1 MSDLRREKSLAYIS
15 SVQFNPKT
23 LHPIQQPIQLSIFG
37 NELRSQND
45 QLSALMFSDK
55 NSTRTITVSASG
67 EFSLPPD
74 KVKLTALIRSV
85 KSTIDEAKHST
96 GRRLEYVQQTLKNNS
111 VKVIEILILNLKA
124 DIVCFYRINR
134 KQM

>member
-1 MSDLRREKSLAYIS
+1 MSDLRREKSHAYIS

-23 LHPIQQPIQLSIFG
+23 LHPIQQPIL
-37 NELRSQND
+37 SQND